1 MSALGKTVIVT
12 GGMSGI
18 GAAVVEML
26 AQSDFIRVAIDIK
39 PRADIQ
45 LRAPAVRWDQ
55 PFDVSDEAEFSRV
68 RPRSRRI
75 TVRSQGYLRR
85 SFKGSYDTQCCAWS
99 SRGAD
104 RNRTRRGVPDRASKQ
119 RGYRN

>member
-55 PFDVSDEAEFSRV
+55 PFDVSDEAEVS
-68 RPRSRRI
+68 
-75 TVRSQGYLRR
+75 
-85 SFKGSYDTQCCAWS
+85 A
-99 SRGAD
+99 GAAEIEAAKVD
-104 RNRTRRGVPDRASKQ
+104 AAILPLWNPSLAMTHTGK
-119 RGYRN
+119 